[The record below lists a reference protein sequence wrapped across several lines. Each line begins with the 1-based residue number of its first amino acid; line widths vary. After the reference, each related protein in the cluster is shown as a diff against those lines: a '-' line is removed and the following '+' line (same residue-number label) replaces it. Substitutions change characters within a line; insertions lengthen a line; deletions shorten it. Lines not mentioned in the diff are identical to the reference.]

1 MFQRKAKAA
10 SSFHIKAP
18 TTSEKR
24 KKLRSKKRHDT
35 RRAATAASRRTESDH
50 RGQDAAAEKCEYCDY
65 VTSDE
70 SLLLS
75 HMFRCPLAGPDC
87 HRCDKCSYATP
98 WLRLYHEH
106 MCTHFK
112 GPPFT

>member
-35 RRAATAASRRTESDH
+35 RRAATAASRRTGSEQQGHEFSPLGPAVVRILDH
-50 RGQDAAAEKCEYCDY
+50 LLHEGVKVLVDLGRVGRVSAGACHTAEHSKADGS
-65 VTSDE
+65 V
-70 SLLLS
+70 
-75 HMFRCPLAGPDC
+75 
-87 HRCDKCSYATP
+87 
-98 WLRLYHEH
+98 
-106 MCTHFK
+106 
-112 GPPFT
+112 